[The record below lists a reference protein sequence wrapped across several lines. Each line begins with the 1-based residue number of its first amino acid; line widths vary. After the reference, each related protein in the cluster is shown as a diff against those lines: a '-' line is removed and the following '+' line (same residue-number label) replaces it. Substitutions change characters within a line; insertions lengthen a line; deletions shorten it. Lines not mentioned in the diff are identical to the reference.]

1 MALAV
6 AGPPPVSRNEV
17 CETCYRECAVNC
29 FVGTCGLE
37 YPMGVYRFMQSNQCY
52 SCDAVTANNVPGA
65 DRFEMCSSEQARAP
79 PPITFS
85 LTMDEATKEASMHR
99 MAAQIRAAQSL
110 ATSDAAQQAWKTA
123 ADRYNSLLPRLRAYE
138 MQVADA
144 KQAMDHAANLA
155 ANAKGQYFDDTRALQ
170 AAVQAQTAA
179 AIAAANKA
187 QAEADK
193 QGGANTDMAEY
204 RRLLIAQDEAA
215 KQYQAA
221 AEAAL
226 RAMPTEAPKPQGLDS
241 GLNANAGSTL
251 PPCSNQTLLMGL
263 RQAQSGRWQG
273 ALAIGASGAHQPA
286 LPPLDAPLDGTDIP
300 TSQQQQQQQQLP
312 PLPQRL
318 PPLQPAAPPTDMAV
332 AFLQPVGHRKV
343 VA

>member
-1 MALAV
+1 MTMALAV

-17 CETCYRECAVNC
+17 CESCYRECAVNC

-99 MAAQIRAAQSL
+99 LAAQIRAAQSL

-155 ANAKGQYFDDTRALQ
+155 AKAKGQYFDDTRALQ
-170 AAVQAQTAA
+170 AAVQAQTEA

-187 QAEADK
+187 QAEAAK
-193 QGGANTDMAEY
+193 QGNANTDMAEY

-241 GLNANAGSTL
+241 GLNANAGATSL

-273 ALAIGASGAHQPA
+273 PPATGASGDHQPA
-286 LPPLDAPLDGTDIP
+286 LPPLDAPLDGAETP
-300 TSQQQQQQQQLP
+300 SSLQQSP

-318 PPLQPAAPPTDMAV
+318 PPLQPAAPPTDMSV
-332 AFLQPVGHRKV
+332 AFLQPAGHRKV